1 MNEIRSGNNSNG
13 FGKLI
18 ICSYQE
24 KSEIIDS
31 GHHLAEN
38 CHFAMKAPMKTS

>member
-1 MNEIRSGNNSNG
+1 MNENRSGNDSNG

-24 KSEIIDS
+24 KSEIIDN
-31 GHHLAEN
+31 GNDLGQN
-38 CHFAMKAPMKTS
+38 CHFAMKAPIKTS

>member
-1 MNEIRSGNNSNG
+1 MNENRSGNDSNG

-24 KSEIIDS
+24 KYEIIVRIDDL
-31 GHHLAEN
+31 GKTR
-38 CHFAMKAPMKTS
+38 HFTMKAPIKT